1 MNRRKRGTSPVGF
14 LMVQLLVGVLLL
26 TPIEAKNSIA
36 IVALGISFLGLF
48 LVVFS
53 ASKSPEAKNKKI
65 LAGIFTLS
73 LLTIIG
79 MTLTGFAQ
87 LVTTSMP

>member
-1 MNRRKRGTSPVGF
+1 MNRRKRDTSPAGF

-26 TPIEAKNSIA
+26 TPIEAKNSLA
-36 IVALGISFLGLF
+36 IIALGISFIGLF
-48 LVVFS
+48 LAVLS
-53 ASKSPEAKNKKI
+53 ASKSPEAKNKKM

-79 MTLTGFAQ
+79 ITLTGFAQ
-87 LVTTSMP
+87 LVTTNMP

>member
-1 MNRRKRGTSPVGF
+1 MNRRKKGASPVGF

-26 TPIEAKNSIA
+26 TPIEAKNSLA

-48 LVVFS
+48 LAVFS
-53 ASKSPEAKNKKI
+53 ASKSPDAKNKKI

-79 MTLTGFAQ
+79 ITLTGFAQ
-87 LVTTSMP
+87 LVTTNMP

>member
-1 MNRRKRGTSPVGF
+1 MNRRKRGASPVGF

-36 IVALGISFLGLF
+36 IVALSISFLGLF

-53 ASKSPEAKNKKI
+53 ASKSPETKNKKM

-79 MTLTGFAQ
+79 ITLTGFAQ